1 MKKFLLLSFSLVLG
15 FQVWAQERTITGK
28 VTSVEDGTALPGVNV
43 VLKGTS
49 TGTVTDSDGNYRL
62 SGVPS
67 SGGVLVFSFIG
78 LQTQEVAVGERSV
91 VNVNMTSDV
100 TQLSEVVVTAMGAQT
115 EKRAVG
121 YAVSTVSGE
130 QVAQKAESDIGRLL
144 TGKIPGVNITSTGGV
159 SGTGTNIV
167 IRGYTTISGSNQPLF
182 VVDGVP
188 FNTSTNAQG
197 DFAGGGLGTS
207 SRFLDLDPNNI
218 ENISVLK
225 GLAAAVLYG
234 EQGKKGV
241 ILVTTKNGSKK
252 ARNFGID
259 VSQSVFFN
267 KIASIPTYQDNYGNG
282 FDQNFGF
289 FFSNWG
295 PRFPGSGGTGLFGPD
310 SVQHPFDRLADP
322 TLYSQFP
329 EYHGKQYAYK
339 AYADPTNFFRTGV
352 VSTTSLN
359 IGGSRDNVSYNAN
372 FSYTNEEG
380 FLPGNTLTKINGG
393 VGINANVTSKFN
405 INTTMNVATTDME
418 TPPLSTGNGSGAS
431 GSGISVFADVL
442 YTPRSIDLMGLPF
455 EAPND
460 HRSVYYRSGNDIQN
474 PRWTAKYSR
483 QTDFVN
489 RFYGQ
494 SSFTYSIT
502 DDFNFLYRI
511 GLDRY
516 DEFQEYWSNRGGVQG
531 VISQQGVYRTVSAS
545 NTIWNHDFI
554 ATYNRNL
561 NESMSLNLV
570 AGGQIR
576 QDRYAQDGIESQ
588 NQVVF
593 GLINHNNFINH
604 AAVSFNG
611 AQLQYEEENI
621 RQGLY
626 AQATLAYNDYLYVN
640 LAGRN
645 DWSSTLEEAN
655 RSLFYPSASVS
666 FVPTTAFGI
675 ESDNLNFLK
684 VRVGYGTSAGF
695 PSPYSTRN
703 TLFSDARAFV
713 DANGNVLTVN
723 AASTRLGNPNLKPE
737 LQKEFEAGV
746 EAQLFNKKLGIDL
759 TLYTRDTEDLITD
772 APLDPSTG
780 FGVTRIN
787 IGKLNTKGIELAL
800 TATPVRLN
808 NGFQWDIVANW
819 SLYRSVVE
827 ELGGGLEQVQ
837 IAGFSDIGNWAIV
850 GKPFNVIQGSKIE
863 RLNGERVVDSNG
875 DWLFSDD
882 IGIIGDPNP
891 DWTSTLINTF
901 SWKGLTLSAQLEY
914 RYGGDIYST
923 TTRTM
928 LARGISKD
936 TDFDRDQTVILPGV
950 LQDGTP
956 NNIQTSIG
964 TAFFNNIGFGP
975 TEVSIYD
982 GTTIRLREISL
993 GYAIPASILGKTP
1006 IRSASISLLGQ
1017 NLWYKAVNFPKYMNF
1032 DTDVLS
1038 TGVGNGLGLEF
1049 LTGPTSRR
1057 YGVSLRI
1064 TL

>member
-1 MKKFLLLSFSLVLG
+1 MKKFLLLSFSLVLVC
-15 FQVWAQERTITGK
+15 QLWAQERTITGK
-28 VTSVEDGTALPGVNV
+28 VTSSEDGSALPGVNV

-49 TGTVTDSDGNYRL
+49 TGTVTDAEGNYRL
-62 SGVPS
+62 TGIPA
-67 SGGVLVFSFIG
+67 SGGTLVFSFIG
-78 LQTQEVAVGERSV
+78 LQTQEVSIGERSV
-91 VNVNMTSDV
+91 VDVSMVSDV
-100 TQLSEVVVTAMGAQT
+100 TQLSEVVVTALGAQT
-115 EKRAVG
+115 EKRALG
-121 YAVSTVSGE
+121 YSVSSVSGAL
-130 QVAQKAESDIGRLL
+130 VAQKAESDIGRLL

-188 FNTSTNAQG
+188 FNTNTNAQG
-197 DFAGGGLGTS
+197 SFAGGGLGTS

-218 ENISVLK
+218 ESISVLK

-241 ILVTTKNGSKK
+241 VLVTTKNGSKK
-252 ARNFGID
+252 SKNFGID
-259 VSQSVFFN
+259 FSQSVFFN

-310 SVQHPFDRLADP
+310 SVQHPYDRFADP
-322 TLYSQFP
+322 TLLAQFP
-329 EYHGKQYAYK
+329 QFDGKLYAYK
-339 AYADPTNFFRTGV
+339 AYPDPTNFFRTGM
-352 VSTTSLN
+352 VSTSSIN

-372 FSYTNEEG
+372 FSYTTEEG
-380 FLPGNTLTKINGG
+380 FTPGNTLTKLNGG
-393 VGINANVTSKFN
+393 VGINANVTSRFN
-405 INTTMNVATTDME
+405 INTTMNVARTDME

-442 YTPRSIDLMGLPF
+442 YTPRSVDLMGLPF

-483 QTDFVN
+483 QTDVVN

-494 SSFTYSIT
+494 SSFSYSIT
-502 DDFNFLYRI
+502 DDFSLMYRL
-511 GLDRY
+511 GLDTY
-516 DEFQEYWSNRGGVQG
+516 NEFQEYWSNKGGVQG
-531 VISQQGVYRTVSAS
+531 VISQQGVYRTISAT

-554 ATYNRNL
+554 GTFTKKLSENL
-561 NESMSLNLV
+561 SLDLT
-570 AGGQIR
+570 AGAQIR
-576 QDRYAQDGIESQ
+576 QDLYSQDGMESQ

-604 AAVSFNG
+604 AAQTFEG
-611 AQLQYEEENI
+611 FQIQFEEENI
-621 RQGLY
+621 RQGVY
-626 AQATLAYNDYLYVN
+626 GQATLGYNDYLYVN

-645 DWSSTLEEAN
+645 DWSSTLEKDN

-666 FVPTTAFGI
+666 FVPTTAFGL

-695 PSPYSTRN
+695 PTPYSTRN
-703 TLFSDARAFV
+703 TLFSNARAFV
-713 DANGNVLTVN
+713 DVNGNVITIN
-723 AASTRLGNPNLKPE
+723 RASSRLGNPNLKPE

-746 EAQLFNKKLGIDL
+746 EGQFFNKRVGIDL

-772 APLDPSTG
+772 APLDPATG

-787 IGKLNTKGIELAL
+787 IGKLNTKGIELAI
-800 TATPVRLN
+800 TAAPIRLS

-819 SLYRSVVE
+819 SLYRSIVE
-827 ELGGGLEQVQ
+827 ELGGGLAQVQ
-837 IAGFSDIGNWAIV
+837 IDGFTDIGNYAIV
-850 GKPFNVIQGSKIE
+850 GKPFNVIQGSKVE
-863 RLNGERVVDSNG
+863 RLNGERVVDANG

-882 IGIIGDPNP
+882 IGIIGNPNP

-901 SWKGLTLSAQLEY
+901 SWKGLTLTAQLEY

-928 LARGISKD
+928 LARGITKD
-936 TDFDRDQTVILPGV
+936 TDFDRDQTIILPGV
-950 LQDGTP
+950 LQDATP

-975 TEVSIYD
+975 NEFSIYD
-982 GTTIRLREISL
+982 GTTVRLREVSL
-993 GYAIPASILGKTP
+993 GYVLPASILSKTP
-1006 IRSASISLLGQ
+1006 FRSASISLLGQ
-1017 NLWYKAVNFPKYMNF
+1017 NLWYKAVNFPKYINF

>member
-1 MKKFLLLSFSLVLG
+1 MKKFLLLSFSLVLA
-15 FQVWAQERTITGK
+15 FQLWAQERTITGK
-28 VTSVEDGTALPGVNV
+28 VTSAEDGTALPGVNV

-49 TGTVTDSDGNYRL
+49 SGTVTTAEGTYRL
-62 SGVPS
+62 AGVPA
-67 SGGVLVFSFIG
+67 SGGTLVFSFIG
-78 LQTQEVAVGERSV
+78 LQTQEVAIGERSV
-91 VNVNMTSDV
+91 VDVSMVSDV
-100 TQLSEVVVTAMGAQT
+100 TQLSEVVVTALGAQT

-121 YAVSTVSGE
+121 YAVSTVSGA

-188 FNTSTNAQG
+188 FNTNTNAQAS
-197 DFAGGGLGTS
+197 FAGGGLGTS

-259 VSQSVFFN
+259 FSQSVFFN
-267 KIASIPTYQDNYGNG
+267 QIASIPTYQDNYGNG

-295 PRFPGSGGTGLFGPD
+295 PRFPGSGGTGLFGPEF
-310 SVQHPFDRLADP
+310 VQHPYDRFADQ
-322 TLYSQFP
+322 TLRDQFP
-329 EYHGKQYAYK
+329 EFQGAQYAYK
-339 AYADPTNFFRTGV
+339 AYADPTNFFQTGV
-352 VSTTSLN
+352 VSTSSLN
-359 IGGSRDNVSYNAN
+359 IGGSRDNTSYNAN
-372 FSYTNEEG
+372 FSYTKEEG
-380 FLPGNTLTKINGG
+380 FTPGNTLTKINGG
-393 VGINANVTSKFN
+393 VGINSNVTSRFN
-405 INTTMNVATTDME
+405 INTTMNIAHTDME
-418 TPPLSTGNGSGAS
+418 TPPLSTGNGSGTS

-442 YTPRSIDLMGLPF
+442 YTPRSVDLMGLPF

-483 QTDFVN
+483 QTDKVS

-502 DDFNFLYRI
+502 DDFNFMYRI
-511 GLDRY
+511 GLDTY
-516 DEFQEYWSNRGGVQG
+516 SEFQEYWSNKGGVQG
-531 VISQQGVYRTVSAS
+531 VISQQGVYRTVSAN

-554 ATYNRNL
+554 ATYNKNL
-561 NESMSLNLV
+561 AENISLNV
-570 AGGQIR
+570 TAGGQIR
-576 QDRYAQDGIESQ
+576 QDLYAQDGIESQ

-604 AAVSFNG
+604 AAVTFDG
-611 AQLQYEEENI
+611 EQLQYEEENI

-626 AQATLAYNDYLYVN
+626 AQATLGYNDYLYVN

-645 DWSSTLEEAN
+645 DWSSTLEEDN

-666 FVPTTAFGI
+666 FVPTTAFGL

-695 PSPYSTRN
+695 PLPYSTRN
-703 TLFSDARAFV
+703 TLFSNSRAFV
-713 DANGNVLTVN
+713 DVNGNVLTVN
-723 AASTRLGNPNLKPE
+723 AASSRLGNPNLKPE
-737 LQKEFEAGV
+737 LQKEFEVGF
-746 EAQLFNKKLGIDL
+746 EAQLFKKKLGLDL

-772 APLDPSTG
+772 APLDPATG

-787 IGKLNTKGIELAL
+787 IGKLTTQGIELAV
-800 TATPVRLN
+800 TATPVKMN
-808 NGFQWDIVANW
+808 NGFQWDIIANW
-819 SLYRSVVE
+819 SLYRSEVK
-827 ELGGGLEQVQ
+827 ELGGGLAQVQ
-837 IAGFSDIGNWAIV
+837 VAGFTDIGNYAIV
-850 GKPFNVIQGSKIE
+850 GKPFNVIQGSMVE

-882 IGIIGDPNP
+882 IGIIGNPNP

-928 LARGISKD
+928 LARGITKD

-956 NNIQTSIG
+956 NTIQTSIG

-975 TEVSIYD
+975 SEVSIYD
-982 GTTIRLREISL
+982 GTTVRLREVSL
-993 GYAIPASILGKTP
+993 AYAIPSSILGKTP
-1006 IRSASISLLGQ
+1006 IRAASISFLGQ
-1017 NLWYKAVNFPKYMNF
+1017 NLWYKAVNFPKYINF

>member
-1 MKKFLLLSFSLVLG
+1 MKKFLLVSFSLVLAL
-15 FQVWAQERTITGK
+15 QLWAQERTITGK
-28 VTSVEDGTALPGVNV
+28 VTSAEDGSALPGVNV

-49 TGTVTDSDGNYRL
+49 TGTVTDAEGSYRL
-62 SGVPS
+62 TGVPA
-67 SGGVLVFSFIG
+67 SGGTLVFSFIG
-78 LQTQEVAVGERSV
+78 LQTQEVSIGERSV
-91 VNVNMTSDV
+91 VDVSMVADV
-100 TQLSEVVVTAMGAQT
+100 TQLNEVVVTALGAQA
-115 EKRAVG
+115 EKRALG
-121 YAVSTVSGE
+121 YSVSSVSGSL
-130 QVAQKAESDIGRLL
+130 VAQKAESDIGRLL

-188 FNTSTNAQG
+188 FNTNTNAQG
-197 DFAGGGLGTS
+197 SFAGGGLGTS

-218 ENISVLK
+218 ESISVLK

-241 ILVTTKNGSKK
+241 VLVTTKNGSKK

-259 VSQSVFFN
+259 FSQSVFFN
-267 KIASIPTYQDNYGNG
+267 KIASIPTYQNHYGNG

-295 PRFPGSGGTGLFGPD
+295 PRFPGSGGTGVFGPD
-310 SVQHPFDRLADP
+310 SVQHPYDRFADP
-322 TLYSQFP
+322 TLLAQFP
-329 EYHGKQYAYK
+329 QFHGKRYAYK
-339 AYADPTNFFRTGV
+339 AYPDPTNFFRTGM
-352 VSTTSLN
+352 VSTSSIN

-372 FSYTNEEG
+372 FTYTNEEG
-380 FLPGNTLTKINGG
+380 FTPGNTLTKLNGG
-393 VGINANVTSKFN
+393 VGINANVTSRFN
-405 INTTMNVATTDME
+405 INTTMNIARTDME

-442 YTPRSIDLMGLPF
+442 YTPRSVDLMGLPF

-460 HRSVYYRSGNDIQN
+460 HRSVYYRSGNNIQN

-483 QTDFVN
+483 QTDKVN

-502 DDFNFLYRI
+502 DDFSFMYRI
-511 GLDRY
+511 GLDTY
-516 DEFQEYWSNRGGVQG
+516 NEFQEYWSNKGGVQG
-531 VISQQGVYRTVSAS
+531 VISQQGVYRTISAT

-554 ATYNRNL
+554 GTYNKNL
-561 NESMSLNLV
+561 SDNLSLNV
-570 AGGQIR
+570 TAGAQIR
-576 QDRYAQDGIESQ
+576 QDLYSQDGMESQ

-604 AAVSFNG
+604 SSQTFNG
-611 AQLQYEEENI
+611 DQIQFKEENI
-621 RQGLY
+621 RQGVY
-626 AQATLAYNDYLYVN
+626 GQATLGYNDYLYVN

-645 DWSSTLEEAN
+645 DWSSTLEKNN

-695 PSPYSTRN
+695 PFPYSTRN
-703 TLFSDARAFV
+703 TLFSEARSFV
-713 DANGNVLTVN
+713 DINGNVITVN
-723 AASTRLGNPNLKPE
+723 RAAKRLGNPNLKPE
-737 LQKEFEAGV
+737 LQREFEAGV
-746 EAQLFNKKLGIDL
+746 EAQLFKKKINVDL
-759 TLYTRDTEDLITD
+759 TLYTRDTKDLITD
-772 APLDPSTG
+772 APLDPATG
-780 FGVTRIN
+780 YGVTRIN
-787 IGKLNTKGIELAL
+787 IGKLNTKGIELAIN
-800 TATPVRLN
+800 ATPVRLS
-808 NGFQWDIVANW
+808 NGLQWDITANW
-819 SLYRSVVE
+819 SLYRSIVE
-827 ELGGGLEQVQ
+827 ELGGGLAQVQ
-837 IAGFSDIGNWAIV
+837 IAGFTDIGNYAIV
-850 GKPFNVIQGSKIE
+850 GKPFNVIQGSKIA
-863 RLNGERVVDSNG
+863 RLNGQRVVDSNG

-882 IGIIGDPNP
+882 IGIIGNPNP

-923 TTRTM
+923 TARTM
-928 LARGISKD
+928 LARGVTKD
-936 TDFDRDQTVILPGV
+936 TDFDRDQTIILPGV

-964 TAFFNNIGFGP
+964 TAFFNDIGFGP
-975 TEVSIYD
+975 NEVSIYD
-982 GTTIRLREISL
+982 GTTIRLREVSL
-993 GYAIPASILGKTP
+993 GYVLPSSILSKTP
-1006 IRSASISLLGQ
+1006 FRSASISLLGQ
-1017 NLWYKAVNFPKYMNF
+1017 NLWYRAVNFPKYINF

-1064 TL
+1064 SF